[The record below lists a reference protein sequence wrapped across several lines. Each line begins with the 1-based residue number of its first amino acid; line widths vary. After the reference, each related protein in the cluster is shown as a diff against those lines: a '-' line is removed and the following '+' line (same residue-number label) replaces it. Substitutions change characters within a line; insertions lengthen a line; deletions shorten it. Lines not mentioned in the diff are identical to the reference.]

1 MLTRLPSSTHEEL
14 YRVED
19 RESGLRGF
27 IGLHSTRLG
36 PAAGGLRMRVYD
48 SDDAAL
54 TDVLNL
60 SRGMSYKTAAA
71 GLPLGGGKAVIIGDP
86 ATRKTPELL
95 RAMGRAIDRLE
106 GRYWTAEDMGMSPG
120 DMAEIA
126 RETRYVAGRDQG
138 DHASGDP
145 SPVTARGV
153 CDAMQAGAMRLWG
166 KADLA
171 GRVVGVQGLGHVGW
185 HVCQRLHETGARLVV
200 ADMDEGRVTRA
211 VTAFGA
217 VAVATRDIHAAE
229 VDILAPCAI
238 GGVLN
243 PQSVPEI
250 RAPMIC
256 GAANNQL
263 ASPGDAAALVA
274 RGILYL
280 PDYVANGGGI
290 INVAAEI
297 LHIAER
303 DSWVEDRLS
312 AMQANMARIL
322 ALAHGEGVSP
332 AVIADRMVEEKL
344 LPKPGL
350 SATPRVSKMA
360 LS

>member
-1 MLTRLPSSTHEEL
+1 MLTRLSSSTHEEL
-14 YRVED
+14 YHVKD
-19 RESGLRGF
+19 RDSRLRGF

-48 SDDAAL
+48 SDDDAL
-54 TDVLNL
+54 RDVLNL
-60 SRGMSYKTAAA
+60 SRGMSYKNAAA
-71 GLPLGGGKAVIIGDP
+71 DLPLGGGKAVIIGDP
-86 ATRKTPELL
+86 ATGKTPALL
-95 RAMGRAIDRLE
+95 RAMGRAIDSLQ
-106 GRYWTAEDMGMSPG
+106 GRYWTAEDMGMSPA

-126 RETRYVAGRDQG
+126 RETRYVAGLDQG
-138 DHASGDP
+138 VHASGDP

-153 CDAMQAGAMRLWG
+153 CGAMQAGAMQVWG

-185 HVCQRLHETGARLVV
+185 HLCQQLHDAGARLVV
-200 ADMDEGRVTRA
+200 ADMDAGRVASA

-217 VAVATRDIHAAE
+217 TPAAASGILAAH

-238 GGVLN
+238 GGVLDAATI
-243 PQSVPEI
+243 PRI
-250 RAPMIC
+250 RARIIC

-263 ASPGDAAALVA
+263 ATPDAAAALMA
-274 RGILYL
+274 SGILYL
-280 PDYVANGGGI
+280 PDYVVNGGGI

-312 AMQANMARIL
+312 SMQVTIARIL
-322 ALAHGEGVSP
+322 AQARADGVSP
-332 AVIADRMVEEKL
+332 AVIADRMVENRL
-344 LPKPGL
+344 LPRAG
-350 SATPRVSKMA
+350 
-360 LS
+360 

>member
-1 MLTRLPSSTHEEL
+1 
-14 YRVED
+14 
-19 RESGLRGF
+19 
-27 IGLHSTRLG
+27 
-36 PAAGGLRMRVYD
+36 
-48 SDDAAL
+48 
-54 TDVLNL
+54 VLNL
-60 SRGMSYKTAAA
+60 SRGMSYKSAAA

-86 ATRKTPELL
+86 ATRKTPALL
-95 RAMGRAIDRLE
+95 QAMGRAIDSLE

-153 CDAMQAGAMRLWG
+153 CDAMQAGAMQLWG

-171 GRVVGVQGLGHVGW
+171 GRSVGVQGLGHVGW

-200 ADMDEGRVTRA
+200 ADMDAGRVGSA

-217 VAVATRDIHAAE
+217 EPVDPSRIHAAE

-243 PQSVPEI
+243 PQSIPEI
-250 RAPMIC
+250 RAHMIC

-263 ASPGDAAALVA
+263 ASPGDAAALMA

-303 DSWVEDRLS
+303 DSWVQDRLA

-322 ALAHGEGVSP
+322 ARAKAEETSP
-332 AVIADRMVEEKL
+332 AVIADRLVEEKL
-344 LPKPGL
+344 LPRAG
-350 SATPRVSKMA
+350 
-360 LS
+360 

>member
-1 MLTRLPSSTHEEL
+1 MLTRLSSSTHEEL

-19 RESGLRGF
+19 RDSGLRGF
-27 IGLHSTRLG
+27 IGVHSTQLG
-36 PAAGGLRMRVYD
+36 PAAGGLRMRFYD
-48 SDDAAL
+48 SDDDAL

-60 SRGMSYKTAAA
+60 SRGMSYKNAAV

-86 ATRKTPELL
+86 VTDKTPALL
-95 RAMGRAIDRLE
+95 HAMGRAIDSLE
-106 GRYWTAEDMGMSPG
+106 GRYWTAEDMGMSPA
-120 DMAEIA
+120 DMAEVA
-126 RETRYVAGRDQG
+126 RGTRHVAGRDQG

-153 CDAMQAGAMRLWG
+153 YTAMQAGAIQIWG

-185 HVCQRLHETGARLVV
+185 QICQRLHTAGARLVV
-200 ADMDEGRVTRA
+200 ADMDETRLASA

-217 VAVATRDIHAAE
+217 KSVRASDIHAAE
-229 VDILAPCAI
+229 LDIFAPCAI

-243 PQSVPEI
+243 AQSIPEI
-250 RAPMIC
+250 RARMIC

-263 ASPGDAAALVA
+263 ATSEDAAALMA

-297 LHIAER
+297 LQIAER
-303 DSWVEDRLS
+303 DSWVEDRLV
-312 AMQANMARIL
+312 AMQANMAGIL
-322 ALAHGEGVSP
+322 ARAKVEGISP
-332 AVIADRMVEEKL
+332 AVIADRLVEEKL
-344 LPKPGL
+344 LPRAG
-350 SATPRVSKMA
+350 
-360 LS
+360 

>member
-1 MLTRLPSSTHEEL
+1 MLTRLSSSTHEEL
-14 YRVED
+14 YHVKD
-19 RESGLRGF
+19 RDSGLRGF

-48 SDDAAL
+48 SDDDAL
-54 TDVLNL
+54 RDVLNL
-60 SRGMSYKTAAA
+60 SRGMSYKNAAA
-71 GLPLGGGKAVIIGDP
+71 DLPLGGGKAVIIGDP
-86 ATRKTPELL
+86 ATGKTPALL
-95 RAMGRAIDRLE
+95 RAMGRAIDSLQ
-106 GRYWTAEDMGMSPG
+106 GRYWTAEDMGMSPA

-126 RETRYVAGRDQG
+126 RETRYVAGLDQG
-138 DHASGDP
+138 VHASGDP

-153 CDAMQAGAMRLWG
+153 CGAMQAGAMQVWG

-185 HVCQRLHETGARLVV
+185 HLCQQLHDAGARLVV
-200 ADMDEGRVTRA
+200 ADMDAGRVASA

-217 VAVATRDIHAAE
+217 TPAAASGILAAH

-238 GGVLN
+238 GGVLDAATI
-243 PQSVPEI
+243 PRI
-250 RAPMIC
+250 RARIIC

-263 ASPGDAAALVA
+263 ATPDAAAALMA
-274 RGILYL
+274 SGILYL
-280 PDYVANGGGI
+280 PDYVVNGGGI

-312 AMQANMARIL
+312 SMQVTIARIL
-322 ALAHGEGVSP
+322 AQARADGVSP
-332 AVIADRMVEEKL
+332 AVIADRLVENRL
-344 LPKPGL
+344 LPRAG
-350 SATPRVSKMA
+350 
-360 LS
+360 